1 MPTDVSLPPT
11 LVLHELFSEHALAT
25 RTWEP
30 FREGIEIHWIYRQPD
45 AAGAALLRYAPG
57 ASLQRHVHAGIEHI
71 LVLRGSQSDD
81 NGEYRRGSLLINAP
95 GTSHAVYSAEGCVV
109 LAIWEKAVHAASTY
123 GADKVVNPLIAE
135 E

>member
-1 MPTDVSLPPT
+1 MPIEVSLPPP

-30 FREGIEIHWIYRQPD
+30 FRKGIEIHWIYRQPN
-45 AAGAALLRYAPG
+45 AASAALLRYAPG
-57 ASLQRHVHAGIEHI
+57 ASLERHDHAGFEHI

-95 GTSHAVYSAEGCVV
+95 GTSHAVHSAEGCVV
-109 LAIWEKAVHAASTY
+109 LAIWEKAVHAVS
-123 GADKVVNPLIAE
+123 GCCVDKITEPLIGE